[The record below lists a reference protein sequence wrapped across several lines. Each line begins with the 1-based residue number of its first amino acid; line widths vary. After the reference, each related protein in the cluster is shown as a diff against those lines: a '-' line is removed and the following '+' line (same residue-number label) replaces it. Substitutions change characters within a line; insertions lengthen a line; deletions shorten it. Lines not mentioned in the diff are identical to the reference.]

1 MQTTQTKNQIAEAEN
16 EDDFLE
22 LHTTENYIRAR
33 ESLKR
38 IVALEGGT
46 RSGKTIALAQLF
58 LTLLMEQ
65 QEHGTEPFKLSVVRK
80 TLPALKA
87 TAMEDFFNLMKEL
100 ELYDETK
107 HNKTDH
113 IYREGRNVIEFFSVD
128 DQQKVRGRKRTH
140 LWINE
145 ANELTFQEFNQ
156 LAFRT
161 SKQIFLDFNPV
172 EEDHWLYEKVINL
185 RDDVELI
192 QSSYKDN
199 PFLEPEIVKEIE
211 ILQQADENY
220 WRVFGLG
227 LRPIAGTKIYSHYQ
241 LVDSFPD
248 NCDEVIYGIDFGF
261 NKPSAIVRIGLKD
274 GACYWD
280 ELLYKTGLTNSMLI
294 KEMDLLRKAELLTSF
309 MFGFADAAEP
319 DRIEEINNPTVQD
332 IDGNTIEGFNV
343 RAADKAVKDGIDKV
357 KSMPFFI
364 TKNSTNIQEEVKK
377 YLWKTNKDGAVL
389 DEPVKE
395 NDHSMDAGRYA
406 VYTYFKGEATGRPNI
421 RLL

>member
-1 MQTTQTKNQIAEAEN
+1 MQTTTKTTTETESD
-16 EDDFLE
+16 ELLE

-46 RSGKTIALAQLF
+46 RSGKTIALAQVF
-58 LTLLMEQ
+58 LTLLMETA
-65 QEHGTEPFKLSVVRK
+65 ETGDPFKLSVVRK
-80 TLPALKA
+80 TFPALKA

-100 ELYDETK
+100 DLYDENK

-145 ANELTFQEFNQ
+145 ANELSFQEFNQ

-161 SKQIFLDFNPV
+161 SKQIYLDFNPV
-172 EEDHWLYEKVINL
+172 EEDHWLYEKVIEL

-192 QSSYKDN
+192 KSSYKDN
-199 PFLEPEIVKEIE
+199 PFLEPEIIREIE
-211 ILQQADENY
+211 ILQEADENY

-227 LRPIAGTKIYSHYQ
+227 LRPIAGTKIYTHYQ
-241 LVDSFPD
+241 LVDEFPAED
-248 NCDEVIYGIDFGF
+248 QLDEIIYGIDFGF
-261 NKPSAIVRIGLKD
+261 NKPSALVRIGLKEN
-274 GACYWD
+274 AIYWD
-280 ELLYKTGLTNSMLI
+280 ELLYQSGLTNSMLI
-294 KEMDLLRKAELLTSF
+294 LEMDRLRREGLLTST
-309 MFGFADAAEP
+309 MNGYADAAEP
-319 DRIEEINNPTVQD
+319 DRIEEINNPGLDPEGKQ
-332 IDGNTIEGFNV
+332 IEGFNV
-343 RAADKAVKDGIDKV
+343 RSADKAVKPGIDKI
-357 KSMPFFI
+357 KSLRFFM
-364 TKNSTNIQEEVKK
+364 TKRSTKSLEEVKK

-389 DEPVKE
+389 DEPVKA
-395 NDHSMDAGRYA
+395 NDHAMDAGRYA
-406 VYTYFKGEATGRPNI
+406 VYTHLKEEGTGRPNI